1 MQSQIVLFMILY
13 AKLIEATIADRVP
26 DEKLLSYNSK
36 NTQCIDYHASLVKCK
51 FNTSCVYGEPDTV
64 DCHVPSE
71 LSCEGDHSFTKT
83 FPCLYCWQL
92 PEDFYTCSQN
102 TTCKPNSKYL
112 TTCNVNATTYCLGH
126 REFSRYK
133 QCDIISDHK
142 WSIALV
148 LSILFGGFGID
159 RFYLG
164 HWQEGVGKL
173 FSFGGFG
180 VWTLIDT
187 ILIYI
192 GYLKPYN

>member
-1 MQSQIVLFMILY
+1 MRIELVLFIISCV
-13 AKLIEATIADRVP
+13 KLINASEEISSSSSSRDILCP
-26 DEKLLSYNSK
+26 DYDSSF
-36 NTQCIDYHASLVKCK
+36 VKCE
-51 FNTSCVYGEPDTV
+51 FNTSCVYGESNTV
-64 DCHVPSE
+64 NCYVPSE
-71 LSCEGDHSFTKT
+71 LPCKGDRTFAKSFS
-83 FPCLYCWQL
+83 CLYCWQL
-92 PEDFYTCSQN
+92 PEEYYTCSRN
-102 TTCKPNSKYL
+102 STCKPSSRYL
-112 TTCNVNATTYCLGH
+112 TTCSVNATTYCLGH

-133 QCDIISDHK
+133 QCDIASDHK